1 MEQAMQISALPLL
14 NSKTVKIER
23 GLVVIER
30 TSIRPKFGDVQ
41 RAEIEE
47 LSELPFA
54 LRDLRFRLLCF
65 GDIHRGPDKFY
76 ELARLV
82 QDGMAYNKEV
92 LDGSAGKN
100 NAVVCPIIGLLNF
113 GSFNKF
119 PNDLPILRMNP
130 INPQFTIQA
139 ILTRAAAEDSVG
151 FGRDCD
157 SARCNIKLPAAR
169 VA

>member
-1 MEQAMQISALPLL
+1 MGQGMQISTLPLL
-14 NSKTVKIER
+14 ESKAVIIER

-30 TSIRPKFGDVQ
+30 TSVRPKFSDVQ

-54 LRDLRFRLLCF
+54 LPDLRFRLLCF
-65 GDIHRGPDKFY
+65 GNIHRGPDKFY

-92 LDGSAGKN
+92 LDGFAGKN
-100 NAVVCPIIGLLNF
+100 NAVVCPIIRLLNF

-119 PNDLPILRMNP
+119 PNGLPVLRMNP
-130 INPQFTIQA
+130 INPEFSVQE
-139 ILTRAAAEDSVG
+139 ILTILLAVRSP
-151 FGRDCD
+151 RPLHL
-157 SARCNIKLPAAR
+157 SRLQ
-169 VA
+169 

>member
-1 MEQAMQISALPLL
+1 MQISALPLL

-30 TSIRPKFGDVQ
+30 TSVRPKFGDVE

-54 LRDLRFRLLCF
+54 LPDLRFRLLCF

-76 ELARLV
+76 EVARLV
-82 QDGMAYNKEV
+82 QDSMLYNLEV
-92 LDGSAGKN
+92 LDGSVGKN
-100 NAVVCPIIGLLNF
+100 NAIVRFII
-113 GSFNKF
+113 SFLGFPSFKKF
-119 PNDLPILRMNP
+119 LSAFPVLRMNP
-130 INPQFTIQA
+130 VKPKSCVRG
-139 ILTRAAAEDSVG
+139 ILIRAAAEDSMD
-151 FGRDCD
+151 FRRDCD
-157 SARCNIKLPAAR
+157 FPRCNIMSPAAR